1 MEEYRF
7 KWQIFVGAA
16 VLLLFVA
23 TLFMPRLYV
32 SGDKYVD
39 MAVSVNEYARDKD
52 KDKADAAGAKKIID
66 DYGEESEQRTS
77 LVEKYDKSIK
87 EKTGDHGTISGLF
100 LGKWA
105 LKVEDTLYFDGIT
118 YKKDKKIEDSGVQ
131 TEFKLMGVLIYLP
144 IVFALCLVVFMLVRR
159 QTYGVFLIISGGL
172 GIVCE
177 AVLYFALPSMVWS
190 KGKDCIESFSQID
203 KGILE
208 IEGAGKETI
217 IQIFHRFSSFTGIV
231 VSALG
236 GVLIILGI
244 LFLTVLRPKAVED
257 EDEFDFIFKQ
267 QSDWP
272 AGSGMGANVA
282 VNQNGAAGSFGK
294 PFAGQITGVFGQY
307 SGQSVQMSAGE
318 EIILGRDPKYCM
330 LVLEYPKIS
339 RRHCGIRYD
348 IVSGKYQVIDYSSNG
363 TRLSDGTIISTSQY
377 TPVSPGAVLYLGNA
391 KEAFRLE

>member
-7 KWQIFVGAA
+7 KWQIFMGAG

-23 TLFMPRLYV
+23 TLFMPRLCV

-39 MAVSVNEYARDKD
+39 MAVSVNEYARKEEKD
-52 KDKADAAGAKKIID
+52 TADVAGAKKVVD
-66 DYGEESEQRTS
+66 DYGDGTDQRTS

-105 LKVEDTLYFDGIT
+105 LTVDDTLYFDGIT

-131 TEFKLMGVLIYLP
+131 TVFKLMGVLIYLP
-144 IVFALCLVVFMLVRR
+144 AVFALCLMVFMLVRR
-159 QTYGVFLIISGGL
+159 QTYGGFLIAAGGL

-177 AVLYFALPSMVWS
+177 AVLYFALPSMVWNRC
-190 KGKDCIESFSQID
+190 KDYIESFSQID
-203 KGILE
+203 KGILK
-208 IEGAGKETI
+208 IDGVGKETMV
-217 IQIFHRFSSFTGIV
+217 QIFHRFSSFTGIV
-231 VSALG
+231 VSVLG
-236 GVLIILGI
+236 GILIILGI
-244 LFLTVLRPKAVED
+244 LFLTVLRPKVVED

-267 QSDWP
+267 QPVWP
-272 AGSGMGANVA
+272 AGPGMGPNAAANG
-282 VNQNGAAGSFGK
+282 NGMAGSFGK
-294 PFAGQITGVFGQY
+294 PFAGQITGISGQY

-348 IVSGKYQVIDYSSNG
+348 LVSGKYQVIDYSSNG

-391 KEAFRLE
+391 KEAFRLD

>member
-7 KWQIFVGAA
+7 KWQIFIGAA

-23 TLFMPRLYV
+23 TIFMPRLYV

-39 MAVSVNEYARDKD
+39 MAVSVNEYARDKN
-52 KDKADAAGAKKIID
+52 KDKADAAGAKRIID
-66 DYGEESEQRTS
+66 DYGEESDQRTS

-105 LKVEDTLYFDGIT
+105 LKVDDTLYFDGIT

-131 TEFKLMGVLIYLP
+131 TEFKLMGILIYLP

-159 QTYGVFLIISGGL
+159 QTYGAFLIISGGL
-172 GIVCE
+172 GIACE

-190 KGKDCIESFSQID
+190 KGKDYIESFSQID

-208 IEGAGKETI
+208 IDGAGKETI

-231 VSALG
+231 VSVLG

-267 QSDWP
+267 QSGWP
-272 AGSGMGANVA
+272 ASSGIGANVT
-282 VNQNGAAGSFGK
+282 VNRNGVAGSFGK
-294 PFAGQITGVFGQY
+294 PFAGQITGVSGQY

>member
-7 KWQIFVGAA
+7 KWQIFVGAG
-16 VLLLFVA
+16 VLLLFVT
-23 TLFMPRLYV
+23 TLFMPRLCV

-52 KDKADAAGAKKIID
+52 KDKADAAGAKEIVD
-66 DYGEESEQRTS
+66 DYGEESDRRTS

-87 EKTGDHGTISGLF
+87 DKTGDHGSISGLF

-144 IVFALCLVVFMLVRR
+144 AVFALCLMVFMLVRR
-159 QTYGVFLIISGGL
+159 RTYGAFLIIAGGL
-172 GIVCE
+172 GVACE
-177 AVLYFALPSMVWS
+177 AVLYFALPSMVWNRC
-190 KGKDCIESFSQID
+190 KDYIESFSEIG

-208 IEGAGKETI
+208 IDGVGKETM
-217 IQIFHRFSSFTGIV
+217 IQIFHRFSSSTGIV
-231 VSALG
+231 VSVLG

-244 LFLTVLRPKAVED
+244 LFLTVLRPRAAED

-267 QSDWP
+267 QPGWP
-272 AGSGMGANVA
+272 ADPGMGANVTT
-282 VNQNGAAGSFGK
+282 NGNGVAGSFGK
-294 PFAGQITGVFGQY
+294 PFAGQITGVSGQY

-348 IVSGKYQVIDYSSNG
+348 MVSGKYQIIDYSSNG

-391 KEAFRLE
+391 KEAFRLD